1 MNQRFSKLRFNE
13 FAKAAAAGT
22 IAGAVALTPAPAPAA
37 TGSLQIHTANAQG
50 VNARW
55 FVNTN
60 ITFSTT
66 SSGSLALSS
75 ASLHTQ
81 GAVTANSFNR
91 VDAFDG
97 VLTWHVYGGTPP
109 GGPDSS
115 GGYFKAGGV
124 VSVTSNSVVGPN
136 KTLAGLTVHTELHF
150 SATQNVVRDIFYM
163 QNPTG
168 SPITVTVDNDNNL
181 GSDNNTSIQ
190 ATSSGNATYDPTDN
204 WIVSCQQISA
214 SPGTCDLN
222 ADPIITMAFQEAGA
236 ATRAT
241 TVDTPGN
248 GNDNPN
254 FRYSVT
260 VPAGQTRALMIFVQL
275 SDTPAHAQTDAA
287 VFNSN
292 GALRATDYLAGLSV
306 AQQTQIVNWPLVTP
320 VPTLGRW
327 GLAALTGLLGLFG
340 FWVGGKRRRK
350 SAAAGVGLA
359 LAIGAGVPG
368 ASAAGAPEVCVLEL
382 QQLCPGLS
390 GAQLHQCRR
399 LNFQKFSQSCKS
411 ALAVAR
417 MKLKDVKP
425 PH

>member
-1 MNQRFSKLRFNE
+1 MNQKFSKLRFDE
-13 FAKAAAAGT
+13 FAKAAAAGA

-37 TGSLQIHTANAQG
+37 TGSVQILTANAK
-50 VNARW
+50 W

-66 SSGSLALSS
+66 SSGSLAISS

-81 GAVTANSFNR
+81 GAATANSFNR
-91 VDAFDG
+91 NDAFDG
-97 VLTWHVYGGTPP
+97 ALAWHVYGGSPP

-115 GGYFKAGGV
+115 GGYFKAGPV

-136 KTLAGLTVHTELHF
+136 KTLAGLTVHSELFF
-150 SATQNVVRDIFYM
+150 SAGKDVVRSILYL
-163 QNPTG
+163 QNPSG
-168 SPITVTVDNDNNL
+168 SPIPVTVDNDNNL
-181 GSDNNTSIQ
+181 GSDNNTSVQ
-190 ATSSGNATYDPTDN
+190 ATSSGDTTFDATDN
-204 WIVSCQQISA
+204 WFVSCQQLT
-214 SPGTCDLN
+214 PGTCNLT
-222 ADPIITMAFQEAGA
+222 ADPILTFAYQQVGA
-236 ATRAT
+236 PVRAT
-241 TVDTPGN
+241 SVDPIAN

-292 GALRATDYLAGLSV
+292 GALFATDYLAGLSA
-306 AQQTQIVNWPLVTP
+306 AQKAQIVNWTLITP

-350 SAAAGVGLA
+350 SAAAGIGLA

-368 ASAAGAPEVCVLEL
+368 ANAAGAPGVCVLEL
-382 QQLCPGLS
+382 QQLCPGVS
-390 GAQLHQCRR
+390 GAKLNQCRR
-399 LNFQKFSQSCKS
+399 LNFQKFSQSCTT
-411 ALAVAR
+411 ALAVAGLR
-417 MKLKDVKP
+417 LKDVKP